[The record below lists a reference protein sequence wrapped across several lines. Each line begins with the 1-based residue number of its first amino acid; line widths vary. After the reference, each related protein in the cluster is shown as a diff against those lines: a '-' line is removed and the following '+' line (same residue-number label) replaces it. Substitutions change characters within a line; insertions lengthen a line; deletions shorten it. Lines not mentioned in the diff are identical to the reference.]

1 MKLVTYSRSG
11 RKSIGA
17 VVADKVIDIAKAY
30 KLMANEEGIPSD
42 MKSFLQGGTVL
53 LEKARQAVE
62 FAAAGGRIQETE
74 LADVIFRIETVD
86 IHAPI
91 SNPNKI
97 ICIGLNYRDHAA
109 EVNLEIPTIPVLFSK
124 YSNTINDPLSPIPK
138 PEDSDQLDYEA
149 ELAVVIG
156 KHASHVEE
164 ADANQYVAGYT
175 AMNDV
180 SVRDYQV
187 RTSQWLQ
194 GKTFDGHAP
203 MGPYLVTADEVN
215 DPHRLAIKCYVNDE
229 IRQNSNTKELIFS
242 IPYLISYLSKI
253 MVLEPGDI
261 IATGTPHGV
270 AMGLKPPKYLQ
281 VGDKVRVE
289 IEGIGS
295 LENPVVLGDKAF
307 IQRQFLAKHQQG
319 L

>member
-1 MKLVTYSRSG
+1 MKLVTYSRDG
-11 RKSIGA
+11 RKSLGA
-17 VVADKVIDIAKAY
+17 VVADQVVDIAAAY
-30 KLMANEEGIPSD
+30 KMMAGVDDSPSD
-42 MKSFLQGGTVL
+42 MKAFLRGGAAS
-53 LEKARQAVE
+53 LENARQAVE
-62 FAAAGGRIQETE
+62 FATKKENIQESERT
-74 LADVIFRIETVD
+74 DVMFPINTVTL
-86 IHAPI
+86 HAPI

-97 ICIGLNYRDHAA
+97 ICIGLNYRDHAE
-109 EVNLEIPTIPVLFSK
+109 EVNMDIPTIPVIFSK
-124 YSNTINDPLSPIPK
+124 FANTINDPFAPIPK

-164 ADANQYVAGYT
+164 ADAYEYVAGYT

-203 MGPYLVTADEVN
+203 IGPCLVTADEVE
-215 DPHRLAIKCYVNDE
+215 DPHRLAINCYVNDE
-229 IRQNSNTKELIFS
+229 IRQHSNTKELIFS

-253 MVLEPGDI
+253 MVLEPGDL
-261 IATGTPHGV
+261 IATGTPPGV
-270 AMGLKPPKYLQ
+270 AMAMKPPQYLQ
-281 VGDKVRVE
+281 VGDRVRVE

-295 LENPVVLGDKAF
+295 LENPVVIGDKEM
-307 IQRQFLAKHQQG
+307 IRKQFLEKLLQE
-319 L
+319 